1 MNIQQWDGA
10 VSMDNRTRLGR
21 KNRLARAASRIF
33 PIWIVLVC
41 FFVCRPSLSAAE
53 SSEIVLK
60 DVTVESGIEF
70 VHTDGSSGRRFIV
83 ETVSAGLAVF
93 DYDNDG
99 DPDIYLVSGAP
110 LPGAEAVD
118 PPPRNAL
125 YRNDG
130 GMRFT
135 DVTQVSGTGDTGYGL
150 GATAG
155 DYDGDGD
162 LDLYISNFGPNV
174 LYRNNGDGTFTDVT
188 AQAGVGNGDQVGA
201 GVTFLDIDGD
211 GDLDLY
217 ASNYVKFTF
226 ENHRIVRFNGI
237 PAYVGPMD
245 YMPST
250 DTLFLNNGDGTF
262 RDVSAE
268 RGITAVPGTGMGITS
283 CDYDNDG
290 DTDIFV
296 GNDVAGN
303 FLWKNDG
310 RGFFSEVGLESG
322 LAYDFA
328 GTAQGTMGADA
339 GDFNNDGL
347 LDFFVTS
354 YQQDFATLF
363 ENLGG
368 GFFEDITRQSGAG
381 VGTLRHV
388 TWGVNFADFDND
400 GLRDIFIACGHLHDN
415 VEQFDTTAVYLAE
428 NIVMHNIGGRR
439 FENISARC
447 GDGLSPKR
455 SSRGSA
461 CVDFDQDGDLDIIV
475 LNSRSGVTLIRN
487 DTKSDN
493 HWLAIRLQGTAKN
506 RFGIGSRVRV
516 VCGEQS
522 FYDEV
527 INGRGYQG
535 HGGSTL
541 HFGLGTA
548 GHVDFIEVHWHGGA
562 VERFPC
568 PGVDRLQVC
577 SARGPEA

>member
-10 VSMDNRTRLGR
+10 VSMDHRTRHGR
-21 KNRLARAASRIF
+21 KNRLACAASRLF
-33 PIWIVLVC
+33 PIWIALVC
-41 FFVCRPSLSAAE
+41 FVCRPLRSAAE

-60 DVTVESGIEF
+60 DVTAESGIEF
-70 VHTDGSSGRRFIV
+70 VHTDGSSGRRYIV

-310 RGFFSEVGLESG
+310 RGFFTEVGLESG

-428 NIVMHNIGGRR
+428 NIVMHNIDERR
-439 FENISARC
+439 FENISDRC
-447 GDGLSPKR
+447 GDGSPKR
-455 SSRGSA
+455 SKPRFQPVSISIKTA
-461 CVDFDQDGDLDIIV
+461 TSTFSCSTPQQGD
-475 LNSRSGVTLIRN
+475 LIRN
-487 DTKSDN
+487 DTKSDH
-493 HWLAIRLQGTAKN
+493 HWLAIGWGGEEPFRDRRSGACRLWRTG
-506 RFGIGSRVRV
+506 
-516 VCGEQS
+516 

-541 HFGLGTA
+541 HFGLGKA